1 VTWHKLPAPA
11 SWNSRHIKLF
21 LDLARA
27 LARDPKGPEVARATS
42 AALGETDASLS
53 AATHVL
59 CDLTAQGWQV
69 VVQDNATIAVA
80 APEIDSDPITE
91 KDRVRR
97 QELLKRDEQLAT
109 PAVRRFVA
117 SMETPR
123 EFRGEFVS
131 IFSLMRD
138 GAPLARDL
146 SMHRGAQ
153 PDDPVWRTIIDP
165 YVEVVRRG
173 ERCIHTGLKT
183 ADIWRYFRHT
193 WTNQYTSTPG
203 RSMMILVRDRAAA
216 YHPIIGIAAL
226 GSSIVQIA
234 ERDRWI
240 GWEPTQFVAQ
250 LRKSPTEVMAR
261 WITDRLDRS
270 LRELYVDDLIKDGL
284 YWPGL
289 WNNPTQEAVARLDS
303 EAKARRLAHQRFARA
318 ADLKNDVSQDGWRIR
333 AESDLF
339 RSKRSMML
347 AELLRAQRALTPY
360 LRPNPTKQ
368 GLTRA
373 LDDPLARRMIVSLL
387 RRAKADSVGTE
398 IADLTVCGAIAPY
411 NALLGG
417 KLVGMLA
424 VSPTIV
430 REYHERYEERPSE
443 ISSALAARPIAR
455 RSNLVFVGTTSL
467 YGSGAS
473 QYNRLRLPNEILGGE
488 IVFRQLGRSRSF
500 GTSHLSRASVHALVA
515 LAQQSRNGVRVN
527 SIFGEGV
534 SPKFRKVRGG
544 LDLLGWPS
552 EQLLQHGRQRIV
564 YGVSLVENLLDY
576 LVGIETEP
584 RYLFSDACGDD
595 TRKISSWWYDR
606 WLCNRVLSDDVLA
619 NVASHSSARPVRHGA
634 RVATPTEPGSVIAE
648 DEDLRG
654 LGQRQNAFADLIVAP
669 T

>member
-1 VTWHKLPAPA
+1 MTWHELPTPA
-11 SWNSRHIKLF
+11 SWNSHHTELF
-21 LDLARA
+21 IDVAGA
-27 LARDPKGPEVARATS
+27 LARDPHGLEAARATS
-42 AALGETDASLS
+42 AALEVADTSLA

-59 CDLTAQGWQV
+59 CDLAAQGWRV
-69 VVQDNATIAVA
+69 LVQDAAAVAVA
-80 APEIDSDPITE
+80 APQIDLDPITE

-109 PAVRRFVA
+109 LAVKRFIA
-117 SMETPR
+117 GMERPR

-146 SMHRGAQ
+146 ATHRGAL

-165 YVEVVRRG
+165 YVQVVRRG
-173 ERCIHTGLKT
+173 ERCMHTGLRT
-183 ADIWRYFRHT
+183 SDIWRYFRHT

-216 YHPIIGIAAL
+216 YHPVIGIAAL

-240 GWEPTQFVAQ
+240 GWEPTQFLIQ
-250 LRKSPTEVMAR
+250 LRNAPTAAMAR
-261 WITDRLDRS
+261 WITNRLDRS

-289 WNNPTQEAVARLDS
+289 WSRPTETAVARLVS
-303 EAKARRLAHQRFARA
+303 EAKTRRLAHQRFARA
-318 ADLKNDVSQDGWRIR
+318 ADLKNDASQHGWRIR

-339 RSKRSMML
+339 RSKRCMML
-347 AELLRAQRALTPY
+347 AELLRAQSALMPY
-360 LRPNPTKQ
+360 LRPRPTKQ

-373 LDDPLARRMIVSLL
+373 LDDPLASRMVVWLL

-430 REYHERYEERPSE
+430 REYHERYKERPSE
-443 ISSALAARPIAR
+443 ISSALAGTPVRR

-473 QYNRLRLPNEILGGE
+473 QYNRLRLPKEVIGGE

-500 GTSHLSRASVHALVA
+500 GTSHLSKASVHALVA

-534 SPKFRKVRGG
+534 SPKLRKVREG
-544 LDLLGWPS
+544 LDILGWPS
-552 EQLLQHGRQRIV
+552 EHLLQHHRQRIV

-576 LVGIETEP
+576 LMGIETEP
-584 RYLFSDACGDD
+584 RYVYSNTCGDD
-595 TRKISSWWYDR
+595 IHRITNWWYER
-606 WLCNRVLSDDVLA
+606 WLRNRVHSDNVLVD
-619 NVASHSSARPVRHGA
+619 VASHSNTRPVQHGA
-634 RVATPTEPGSVIAE
+634 RVATPIEPRSAVAE
-648 DEDLRG
+648 GEDLGG
-654 LGQRQNAFADLIVAP
+654 LSERQDTFADVVAAP
-669 T
+669 R